1 MLAQISDGQ
10 LQLGGLF
17 DGLTVKPGKYEK
29 IIDGFSK
36 LTINGNE
43 KYTSLTTGEVYWDKI
58 ANSIKGCDEAALSY
72 FKTLDDGNGT
82 INNQSASIEG
92 LSAHLQSTGQ
102 SFNFAAIKATMLNTA
117 LNAGI
122 FLAASLAIQ
131 GIAKVLDNYIHR
143 ADNARER
150 TDELFTGFKQ
160 MNDTLADHRKTVA
173 ELADRYTEL
182 SKGVN
187 LSDNKNISLSTD
199 EYEEFLHINEQLADA
214 FP

>member
-82 INNQSASIEG
+82 INNQSASTLIWRR
-92 LSAHLQSTGQ
+92 STPAFLQLLG
-102 SFNFAAIKATMLNTA
+102 
-117 LNAGI
+117 
-122 FLAASLAIQ
+122 
-131 GIAKVLDNYIHR
+131 
-143 ADNARER
+143 
-150 TDELFTGFKQ
+150 
-160 MNDTLADHRKTVA
+160 
-173 ELADRYTEL
+173 
-182 SKGVN
+182 
-187 LSDNKNISLSTD
+187 
-199 EYEEFLHINEQLADA
+199 
-214 FP
+214 